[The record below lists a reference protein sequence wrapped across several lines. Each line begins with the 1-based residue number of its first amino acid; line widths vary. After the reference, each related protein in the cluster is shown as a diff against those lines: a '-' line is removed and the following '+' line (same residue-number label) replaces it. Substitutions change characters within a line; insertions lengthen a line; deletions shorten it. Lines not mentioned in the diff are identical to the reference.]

1 MRIYKHFTNEF
12 AAVQSPSGN
21 YILKTG
27 MLETGIAEVPAAMIE
42 RSYDWSEEKSKDNG
56 GMSEEVSQMVDQ
68 IFKNKH

>member
-42 RSYDWSEEKSKDNG
+42 RSHDWSEEKSKDN